1 VAWRR
6 RLRSVRLGQ
15 QPQLSSGADCCAGA
29 NTRGAH
35 MCTGTRRGDPHTW
48 RNGSRWWKFSADDG
62 DKVTERLCMGALT
75 CVWGSQ
81 DRRLT
86 GRPPSHEASL
96 TTGVSQ
102 KYIHLQIRA
111 GFDSPAGQ
119 SISPRAGNWGGG
131 ERVSKRHPPLHGAS
145 GACRNAGVLQDASR
159 RVSKR
164 HPVSERVDACQHAP
178 AFRNAAPPVSARL
191 FVLTRGN
198 PFWHAFTGV
207 AKMSEALV
215 RL

>member
-1 VAWRR
+1 MAWRR

-119 SISPRAGNWGGG
+119 SISPRAGNWGGVSACQNG
-131 ERVSKRHPPLHGAS
+131 TRRCTAPLARVETRGCYKTRRD
-145 GACRNAGVLQDASR
+145 ACPNATPFRNASTRANTR
-159 RVSKR
+159 RR
-164 HPVSERVDACQHAP
+164 FETPPRPCQHA
-178 AFRNAAPPVSARL
+178 FS
-191 FVLTRGN
+191 F
-198 PFWHAFTGV
+198 
-207 AKMSEALV
+207 
-215 RL
+215 